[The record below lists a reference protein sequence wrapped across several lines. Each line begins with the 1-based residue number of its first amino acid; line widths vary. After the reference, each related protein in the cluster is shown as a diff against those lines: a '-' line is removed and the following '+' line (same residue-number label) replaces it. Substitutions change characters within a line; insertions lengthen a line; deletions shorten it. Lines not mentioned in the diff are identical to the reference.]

1 MVFLLP
7 SLLFVWILLFLISQ
21 PPSAH
26 PSPDNGLVSNNF
38 SVFLS
43 PRLPPSFLS
52 LPAFSSVA
60 AVSAVIICQISFLNI
75 FFFFFFFWAE
85 GSLTDRLSSLYVLL
99 LLKRRKQLWLNP
111 SQVLWQ
117 ISFWGVTQRGG
128 ESLKSLNF
136 TLWGQTFGMFTAERE
151 RDQLET
157 KYRANAAYNRF
168 YIHVTFAASGQFCL
182 CRESFKLQNFSP
194 SWKSV
199 PLCVC
204 VWRRCI
210 PVVTV
215 QRSFVWAGPS
225 VAPTWTH
232 TLNTLYWCD
241 CDLLSPRIFVCDD
254 FSLSTTAQA
263 SSPPRPVAKQKKKP
277 PLYSKTT
284 TCPGPPYHF
293 RWVKDCGGARGEQEH
308 GAYTALQLGA
318 EGSWSGIQVSWHRG
332 DCRLVQV
339 SVDSHG
345 VHSPRSFLLSFCDLC
360 TLGS

>member
-1 MVFLLP
+1 MSGKFQIAE
-7 SLLFVWILLFLISQ
+7 LFPKLEKC
-21 PPSAH
+21 
-26 PSPDNGLVSNNF
+26 
-38 SVFLS
+38 
-43 PRLPPSFLS
+43 SF
-52 LPAFSSVA
+52 V
-60 AVSAVIICQISFLNI
+60 
-75 FFFFFFFWAE
+75 
-85 GSLTDRLSSLYVLL
+85 
-99 LLKRRKQLWLNP
+99 
-111 SQVLWQ
+111 
-117 ISFWGVTQRGG
+117 
-128 ESLKSLNF
+128 
-136 TLWGQTFGMFTAERE
+136 
-151 RDQLET
+151 
-157 KYRANAAYNRF
+157 
-168 YIHVTFAASGQFCL
+168 
-182 CRESFKLQNFSP
+182 
-194 SWKSV
+194 
-199 PLCVC
+199 CVC

-232 TLNTLYWCD
+232 TLNTLYWCA

-284 TCPGPPYHF
+284 TCPGPPHHF

>member
-52 LPAFSSVA
+52 LPAFSSVS

-199 PLCVC
+199 HLCVC
-204 VWRRCI
+204 VCEE
-210 PVVTV
+210 
-215 QRSFVWAGPS
+215 G
-225 VAPTWTH
+225 
-232 TLNTLYWCD
+232 
-241 CDLLSPRIFVCDD
+241 
-254 FSLSTTAQA
+254 A
-263 SSPPRPVAKQKKKP
+263 S
-277 PLYSKTT
+277 
-284 TCPGPPYHF
+284 
-293 RWVKDCGGARGEQEH
+293 
-308 GAYTALQLGA
+308 QL
-318 EGSWSGIQVSWHRG
+318 
-332 DCRLVQV
+332 
-339 SVDSHG
+339 
-345 VHSPRSFLLSFCDLC
+345 
-360 TLGS
+360 